1 MMKWNRTTSH
11 TDHTNFKNV
20 DRASEQSL
28 CILVMP
34 IDYFY
39 ADSNPLSTMAQ
50 GLLIDMD
57 GVIYSGDT
65 LIPGADQF
73 INRLKKSEIPFM
85 FMTNNSQRTPLEV
98 VRKLKKLG
106 IEITE
111 KHVYTSAMATGKF
124 LESQNPNG
132 TAYVLGEGG
141 LLTSLHDHGITLV
154 DTDPEFVV
162 LGEGRNF
169 TLEMVQRAV
178 DMILAGAK
186 FIATNRDPSPKK
198 KGWNNLGIA
207 ATTAMIEEAAG
218 VKAFVIGKPSPV
230 MMRSARKALS
240 LETAE
245 TTVIGDTMDTD
256 IQGGVQMGYKTVL
269 VMSGITKSEDFKKY
283 AFKPDLIVN
292 SVNDITLPLTW
303 WT

>member
-1 MMKWNRTTSH
+1 
-11 TDHTNFKNV
+11 
-20 DRASEQSL
+20 
-28 CILVMP
+28 
-34 IDYFY
+34 
-39 ADSNPLSTMAQ
+39 MAH

-57 GVIYSGDT
+57 GVVYGGDT
-65 LIPGADQF
+65 LIPGADIF
-73 INRLKKSEIPFM
+73 INGLVTNNVPFM

-106 IEITE
+106 ITVTE

-124 LESQNPNG
+124 LQSQIPGG

-141 LLTSLHDHGITLV
+141 LLTSLHNHGITLV
-154 DTDPEFVV
+154 DTDPDFVV

-186 FIATNRDPSPKK
+186 FITTNRDPSPKK

-207 ATTAMIEEAAG
+207 ATTAMIEEATG
-218 VKAFVIGKPSPV
+218 VKAFVVGKPGPV
-230 MMRSARKALS
+230 MMRSARKALG

-245 TTVIGDTMDTD
+245 TTIIGDTMDTD
-256 IQGGVQMGYKTVL
+256 IQGGVQMGYKTILVL
-269 VMSGITKSEDFKKY
+269 SGITKQEDFKKY
-283 AFKPDLIVN
+283 AFKPDLVVN
-292 SVNDITLPLTW
+292 SVNEIKFPLPW
-303 WT
+303 WPA